1 MLYATTN
8 ISYSIFIGND
18 SNLVITSNTWSK
30 WVKGI
35 EYEEMWVYRVD
46 DDLLQGK
53 FILNSVYRMKLMM
66 NIDRKENWSKMQ
78 FLIEA
83 RRSFHLCHCSAHVDC
98 ARATTI
104 SRKEKRTQYSL
115 SRSHTKIMHKTTFD
129 TYTRALSS
137 DFFLSL
143 SLSYLIE
150 NIWMD
155 IYSIIPLSPPL
166 LWTRLFC
173 NWIVTLVCVS
183 FFLSLIDHR
192 YQQFLFLEVNS
203 YLKMISYECFRG
215 QFDRIRIQSAK

>member
-143 SLSYLIE
+143 SLSFISDWKHMNGYLFDYTIITSSSL
-150 NIWMD
+150 N
-155 IYSIIPLSPPL
+155 SIVLQLDCHPG
-166 LWTRLFC
+166 
-173 NWIVTLVCVS
+173 VCV
-183 FFLSLIDHR
+183 FLSFVNWSSISTISFSR
-192 YQQFLFLEVNS
+192 GKFLSKNDQLWMFSRAV
-203 YLKMISYECFRG
+203 R
-215 QFDRIRIQSAK
+215 